1 MNKNQHGTWLG
12 IVSAC
17 QEHSNQK
24 LKLPIPSQAVQE
36 DNSLEDAENLVCRD
50 IRRMLVQGVNYQVR
64 KNDLM
69 TQSVVFRF
77 RVHPG

>member
-1 MNKNQHGTWLG
+1 MHVKNIQ
-12 IVSAC
+12 S
-17 QEHSNQK
+17 EK
-24 LKLPIPSQAVQE
+24 LKLPLPSQAVQE
-36 DNSLEDAENLVCRD
+36 DNSLEDADNLVCRD